1 MGIPVIVYGKS
12 GSGKT
17 TSLRNFGN
25 EEILYV
31 NVEKK
36 ALPFRGNFK
45 YAMSSENP
53 QSIIGQLQRL
63 GKDLPCK
70 TAVIDDITYIMV
82 NNFMRRHRDKKGNAQ
97 FELYNDIGD
106 YIWSI
111 FEAVRNLPE
120 DVIVYIIMHEDTN
133 DYGTTKIRTIGSLLD
148 NKVVPEGIV
157 TICLRAMTTKD
168 GHVFRTVT
176 DGSDITKAPIDM
188 FSEDEIPNDL
198 KVVDDTIRE
207 FYGIVQK
214 KDKKERKEKNDKQA

>member
-17 TSLRNFGN
+17 TSLRNFGKD
-25 EEILYV
+25 EIMYV
-31 NVEKK
+31 NVENK
-36 ALPFRGNFK
+36 ALPFRGDFTYHMK
-45 YAMSSENP
+45 SEKA
-53 QSIIGQLQRL
+53 SVIIDQLRRL
-63 GKDLPCK
+63 GNDVPCK

-82 NNFMRRHRDKKGNAQ
+82 NNFMRRHRDMKGNAQ

-106 YIWSI
+106 YVWSI
-111 FEAVRNLPE
+111 FETARKLPD

-168 GHVFRTVT
+168 GHIFRTVT
-176 DGSDITKAPIDM
+176 DGSDITKAPIGM
-188 FSEDEIPNDL
+188 FSDDEIPNDL
-198 KVVDDTIRE
+198 KFVDDTIRE
-207 FYGIVQK
+207 FYDIK
-214 KDKKERKEKNDKQA
+214 ADKEKK

>member
-1 MGIPVIVYGKS
+1 MGIPIILYGKS

-45 YAMSSENP
+45 YHMSSENP
-53 QSIIGQLQRL
+53 ATIIEQLKRL
-63 GKDLPCK
+63 GKDIPCK

-82 NNFMRRHRDKKGNAQ
+82 NNFMRRHRDMKGNAQ

-111 FEAVRNLPE
+111 FEAVRALP
-120 DVIVYIIMHEDTN
+120 DDILVYIIMHEDTN

-157 TICLRAMTTKD
+157 TICLRSMTTKD
-168 GHVFRTVT
+168 GHIFRTIT
-176 DGSDITKAPIDM
+176 DGSDITKAPLDM
-188 FSEDEIPNDL
+188 FSTEEIPNDL
-198 KVVDDTIRE
+198 KVVDDTIRD
-207 FYGIVQK
+207 FYGLKAKSNKESEDK
-214 KDKKERKEKNDKQA
+214 KDDK

>member
-1 MGIPVIVYGKS
+1 MGIPIIIYGKS

-17 TSLRNFGN
+17 TSLRNFGKD
-25 EEILYV
+25 EILYV

-36 ALPFRGNFK
+36 ALPFRGEFT
-45 YAMSSENP
+45 YHMASEKAS
-53 QSIIGQLQRL
+53 SIIEQLDRL
-63 GKDLPCK
+63 GHDIPCK

-97 FELYNDIGD
+97 FDLYNDIAD

-111 FEAVRNLPE
+111 FEKIRNLPN
-120 DVIVYIIMHEDTN
+120 DITVYIVMHEDTN

-168 GHVFRTVT
+168 GHIFRTVT
-176 DGSDITKAPIDM
+176 DGSDITKSPIDM

-198 KVVDDTIRE
+198 KAVDDIIRE
-207 FYGIVQK
+207 YYGIQI
-214 KDKKERKEKNDKQA
+214 KKENK